1 MSTLRLGTAR
11 LELKPLPAHAA
22 AALPEG
28 REEACRALDA
38 RLDAAWPDPGFLGV
52 LRRQADMLAG
62 TECFGVWVMIE
73 RNGDLVV
80 GDIGFHEPPDGAG
93 TVEIGYSV
101 IPSRRRLGYAA
112 EAANALV
119 EWALAQPGVRAVVA
133 GCDPSN
139 EPSIRTLER
148 VGFRRSGEVNGELR
162 WRYDVRS
169 PSAPWGS
176 SGVRRSPESGTGA

>member
-1 MSTLRLGTAR
+1 MSTLRLETNR

-28 REEACRALDA
+28 REEVCRALGA
-38 RLDAAWPDPGFLGV
+38 RLDAAWPDLGLLGV
-52 LRRQADMLAG
+52 LRRQADMSAE

-73 RNGDLVV
+73 RDGDCVV
-80 GDIGFHEPPDGAG
+80 GDIGFHEPPDEAG
-93 TVEIGYSV
+93 TIEIGYSV
-101 IPSRRRLGYAA
+101 IPSRRRRGYTT

-119 EWALAQPGVRAVVA
+119 EWALSQPSVRVVVA
-133 GCDPSN
+133 GCDLEN

-148 VGFRRSGEVNGELR
+148 VGFHRSGEVNGELR

-169 PSAPWGS
+169 PSAPRGS
-176 SGVRRSPESGTGA
+176 FGG